1 MKFNNMYI
9 ASLIDILIN
18 YHKVDVYSWNET
30 IAGNH
35 MPNKNNNSYGSM
47 IDSLYNQKD
56 NDSKFYKLCYK
67 ELTLYENTHQVIEA
81 LYKRII
87 VEIWFVQNITILQR
101 KFRKWTYSYGN
112 PGYKRHAKLNA
123 KKCNESKLITK
134 SYYSC
139 SCFCFSKQKH
149 ENNNDEE
156 LEWSD

>member
-1 MKFNNMYI
+1 MKFNNVYI
-9 ASLIDILIN
+9 ASLINILTN
-18 YHKVDVYSWNET
+18 NHEVDLYSWNET

-35 MPNKNNNSYGSM
+35 LSNKNSSYGTM
-47 IDSLYNQKD
+47 IQSLYNQKSK
-56 NDSKFYKLCYK
+56 NNKFYKLCYK

-101 KFRKWTYSYGN
+101 KFRKWTYEYGN
-112 PGYKRHAKLNA
+112 PGYKRLAKLSE
-123 KKCNESKLITK
+123 KKYNESNMITK